1 MNRAVPSFFSGCV
14 ADARRSWVQPASL
27 RGLFAVLL
35 MLAIVLGTG
44 RSGRASSGLGA
55 LPVAQRPFDP
65 GVLVVEPNY
74 LLSQRGQLVC
84 DPVQEMSYLLGVK
97 AASAEAHHGEFPFAY
112 EAGMELLGA
121 AVDGVV
127 PH

>member
-44 RSGRASSGLGA
+44 RS
-55 LPVAQRPFDP
+55 
-65 GVLVVEPNY
+65 
-74 LLSQRGQLVC
+74 GQLVC